1 MELVLTEIVD
11 DSFSIEKEICW
22 LKCRTSSGG
31 MVAFWGEL
39 DGANRNIVSLRAQ
52 ELPVVVELSDLEA
65 CFPTETEWERSRYK
79 ISLSI
84 PPNVV
89 VTVNAEH

>member
-11 DSFSIEKEICW
+11 DSFSVEKETCW

-39 DGANRNIVSLRAQ
+39 DGVNRNIASLRAQ

-65 CFPTETEWERSRYK
+65 CFPTEWERSRYK
-79 ISLSI
+79 ILLSI